1 MADQMAT
8 GLTADKTQRRRKRLE
23 RELRALHA
31 MEGHLGTKELV
42 GAALIIPALA
52 LLCFVVAY
60 KLHMTSGSLLGA
72 IAGSVAFGCALWL
85 IGRRLFVVAALIVL
99 GLLMVLFEEVPDFD
113 FGNDSKGDAKKGKPD
128 RRAKLAHAIARREA
142 LLQKLNEAK
151 P

>member
-1 MADQMAT
+1 MAD
-8 GLTADKTQRRRKRLE
+8 LTTDLTSDRTQRRRKRLE

-31 MEGHLGTKELV
+31 MEGHLSTKELV

-72 IAGSVAFGCALWL
+72 LAGSVAFGCALWL

-99 GLLMVLFEEVPDFD
+99 ALLMIFFEDVPDFD
-113 FGNDSKGDAKKGKPD
+113 FGNSNKDKAGKGKPD
-128 RRAKLAHAIARREA
+128 RREKLAHAIARREA